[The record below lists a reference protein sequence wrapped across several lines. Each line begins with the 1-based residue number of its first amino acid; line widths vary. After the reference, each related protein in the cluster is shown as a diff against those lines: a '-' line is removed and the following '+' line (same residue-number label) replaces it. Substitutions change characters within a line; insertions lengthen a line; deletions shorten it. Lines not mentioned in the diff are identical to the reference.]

1 MQNKLLGSEVFLP
14 SVIKCH
20 MVATCTHEWLKRSCT
35 IYALSVYVNCM
46 YLRKIKGYDKNMFC
60 LVLILQVVR
69 ASIIL
74 LLTNHSSCSMG
85 EQFVVMHTWCYGLPQ

>member
-35 IYALSVYVNCM
+35 IYALSVYVTL
-46 YLRKIKGYDKNMFC
+46 YVFEEDQ
-60 LVLILQVVR
+60 LQVVR

>member
-1 MQNKLLGSEVFLP
+1 MP

-35 IYALSVYVNCM
+35 IYALSVYVTL
-46 YLRKIKGYDKNMFC
+46 YVFEEDQ
-60 LVLILQVVR
+60 LQVVR